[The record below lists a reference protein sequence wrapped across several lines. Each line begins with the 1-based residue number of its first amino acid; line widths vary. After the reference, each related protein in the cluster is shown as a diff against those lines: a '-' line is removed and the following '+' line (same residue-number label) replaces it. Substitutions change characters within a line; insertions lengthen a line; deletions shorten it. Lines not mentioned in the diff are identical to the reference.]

1 MPTNYNLPGSGQY
14 TFNDYIGINS
24 QDNSNSLFPSVLMQG
39 GFQEMPTVQ
48 DRNEI
53 PVAYASST
61 GYGVPKI
68 GGDGWSSGRRRVG
81 MLVHVLDA
89 GSGTPKMYTLIPQG
103 YFGNGGN
110 LGAAEWNALTDAQK
124 FELLDPT
131 ATYNGGFTPPNNY
144 TQAGGNGTAN
154 DCWVEIS
161 LASGAITGN
170 LIPDQNEA
178 YDLGSPDK
186 KFRDLYLSGNTLYMG
201 GQPLSIVNGQLT
213 LNGTPVT
220 GSTDAYNASVIN
232 NTAAPASSFSI
243 NKKIR
248 HAITD
253 PTGSGFPDPKAAF
266 LVNDN
271 RLVFVSKTGL
281 EVYKSSSNSGFED
294 LNGLNRGGQWVLE
307 GEIISTGSDYFSGA
321 HSIDNG
327 LIAATGNTLLI
338 GSNLFEYDGVNW
350 SLSGRFQSGSFLTTS
365 SSSFGLAR
373 SSNIATMYA
382 NSPNN
387 ISIDTEIV
395 LISELING
403 TWTTYHYFREG
414 GPGNTWQLGDVLA
427 NRGRSTISWDGQRI
441 MTTNELTKSL
451 EIYHFDQ
458 SLLSHSQNPTT
469 NYILVHTDTT
479 SKTTNAAYPRRGGFN
494 KNRTL
499 SLNNAGQFHD
509 NNVAS
514 FMAIVD
520 NNGIIDQQQIH
531 FLKWNGSSYQSSG
544 YIEGGTYVFDHNG
557 TRAIRHLYTSGV
569 HKWDIWGYDAVGN
582 TWSQLTDTQLSTSSV
597 GFSTDSNLNI
607 LTVEEDLTIGTS
619 PEWIL
624 YNTTYSNQLTK
635 EFGVPPVNQS
645 PSTPITRPYSRI
657 LNIEQAIVGQ
667 DIYLEFDETLAYQ
680 EMQNCT
686 VYIHNDWYNWLEC
699 KVLRNLVDVNSN
711 GDNIT
716 TLHLLVTRKFGN
728 RSSYNYSVRQ

>member
-220 GSTDAYNASVIN
+220 GSTDVYNASVIN
-232 NTAAPASSFSI
+232 NTAAPASSFRI

-253 PTGSGFPDPKAAF
+253 PIGSGQPNPKGAF
-266 LVNDN
+266 YVGEKLI
-271 RLVFVSKTGL
+271 FVSKTGL
-281 EVYKSSSNSGFED
+281 EVYKSKNYYDNDSALSDELYYS
-294 LNGLNRGGQWVLE
+294 QWVLE
-307 GEIISTGSDYFSGA
+307 DEIISTGSDYFSGTGN
-321 HSIDNG
+321 IDNSVV
-327 LIAATGNTLLI
+327 AAGSDLTDILLI
-338 GSNLFEYDGVNW
+338 GSNLFEFDGVNW
-350 SLSGRFQSGSFLTTS
+350 SFSGQFQSGSFSTAVPS
-365 SSSFGLAR
+365 GFGLAR
-373 SSNIATMYA
+373 SSNIAHAVQVNYP
-382 NSPNN
+382 SLPNTN
-387 ISIDTEIV
+387 THIV
-395 LISELING
+395 LISEKING
-403 TWTTYHYFREG
+403 TWTTYQYFREG
-414 GPGNTWQLGDVLA
+414 GPGNTWQLGDVFA
-427 NRGRSTISWDGQRI
+427 NRSWSSISSDGQRI
-441 MTTNELTKSL
+441 MTTNELTRRL

-458 SLLSHSQNPTT
+458 SLSSQSQSPTT
-469 NYILVHTDTT
+469 NYLLVHTDTT
-479 SKTTNAAYPRRGGFN
+479 SKTTNTAYPRRGGFN
-494 KNRTL
+494 RSGST
-499 SLNNAGQFHD
+499 NAFGAGYNTHCT
-509 NNVAS
+509 AS
-514 FMAIVD
+514 FTAIVD
-520 NNGIIDQQQIH
+520 NGGIIDQEQIH
-531 FLKWNGSSYQSSG
+531 FLKWNGSSYQSAG
-544 YIEGGTYVFDHNG
+544 HIEEGSWVFNINELGTK
-557 TRAIRHLYTSGV
+557 AIRHLYTSGV

-582 TWSQLTDTQLSTSSV
+582 TWSQLTDTKSSTSQV
-597 GFSTDSNLNI
+597 GFSADQHLNI
-607 LTVEEDLTIGTS
+607 LTVEEDYTIGTS
-619 PEWIL
+619 PTWIL
-624 YNTTYSNQLTK
+624 YNASS
-635 EFGVPPVNQS
+635 G
-645 PSTPITRPYSRI
+645 STDAPITKMFGIGPQANRK
-657 LNIEQAIVGQ
+657 LDIENLQIAKSKF
-667 DIYLEFDETLAYQ
+667 LEFDGTLAYQ
-680 EMQNCT
+680 KMQSCT
-686 VYIHNDWYNWLEC
+686 VYIDWFNWVEC
-699 KVLRNLVDVNSN
+699 KVLDIFFGVNLN
-711 GDNIT
+711 GDAIT
-716 TLHLLVTRKFGN
+716 TIDLMPIRKVGN
-728 RSSYNYSVRQ
+728 RLSYNYHITQ